1 MPLCGERPLCSMRS
15 GLMIEPE
22 LGTRVAKLL
31 KRHPAVISVTLT
43 GSRARGE
50 AGGLSDWDFEVAT
63 RDFRSVA
70 EARPELVAPLAP
82 LAQQWDRLSDH
93 ACYML
98 MLPGAVKV
106 DLIFEEPHMPQ
117 PPWVVNSETLRRID
131 DHFWDWTIWLA
142 AKEVAGK
149 QRLVATELQKMHAH
163 LLGPLGVGELPSS
176 IDHAVAAYI
185 PALHR
190 AEERLA
196 VLVPSVLQRE
206 VLDRLARYDCAF

>member
-1 MPLCGERPLCSMRS
+1 LISTRDTGLAERLIQS
-15 GLMIEPE
+15 LE
-22 LGTRVAKLL
+22 V
-31 KRHPAVISVTLT
+31 HPAIDGVGLA
-43 GSRARGE
+43 GSRARGD
-50 AGGLSDWDFEVAT
+50 ANPLSDWDFEVKTA
-63 RDFRSVA
+63 DFPSVA
-70 EARPELVAPLAP
+70 GALPELVAPVEP

-98 MLPGAVKV
+98 MLRGAVKV
-106 DLIFEEPHMPQ
+106 DLIFDEPHEPE
-117 PPWVVNSETLRRID
+117 PPWDVSRETLKGID

-142 AKEVAGK
+142 AKDKSGKRKLVEV
-149 QRLVATELQKMHAH
+149 ELRKMHEH

-176 IDHAVAAYI
+176 IDQAVAAYI

-206 VLDRLARYDCAF
+206 VVDRLAGYDYAF

>member
-1 MPLCGERPLCSMRS
+1 VIAELDLSARL
-15 GLMIEPE
+15 IESI
-22 LGTRVAKLL
+22 G
-31 KRHPAVISVTLT
+31 RHPAADKVRLS
-43 GSRARGE
+43 GSRASGE
-50 AGGLSDWDFEVAT
+50 AGPLSDWDFEVKTA
-63 RDFRSVA
+63 DFRSVA
-70 EARPELVAPLAP
+70 GALPELVAPLAP

-98 MLPGAVKV
+98 MLPGEVKV

-142 AKEVAGK
+142 AKELAGK

-176 IDHAVAAYI
+176 IDQAVAAYI

-206 VLDRLARYDCAF
+206 VLDRLAGHGYAF